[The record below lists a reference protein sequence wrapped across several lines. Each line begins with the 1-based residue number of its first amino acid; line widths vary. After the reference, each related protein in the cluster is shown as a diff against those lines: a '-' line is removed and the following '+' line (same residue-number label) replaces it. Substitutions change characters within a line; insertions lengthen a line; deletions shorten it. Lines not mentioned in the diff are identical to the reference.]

1 MSGREYEKGVV
12 NMKWDYREMQREILP
27 GRETQDWIWEEI
39 EKKAVTEGKKSVIL
53 PWLKAAASVA
63 AAVALL
69 VVLLPQTSWAEQITG
84 FLKEFFYAG
93 ADVEQSI
100 VSNIYEDEGKYGHVK
115 MRIGELLSDGACVY
129 FNICYEASDAE
140 GEKWL
145 AEQKFDGES
154 IRFVN
159 IDNEAAK
166 SSGCEWELRE
176 QEELATEKTRYF
188 SFYYRDTSG
197 NFYLK
202 DTART
207 LFYPMY
213 NSQGIGKINITTNLD
228 TVSYRLEGEGSPSK
242 YYEPR
247 YLVVSKLSYAV
258 LGKDCGTSIKYI
270 NRDGA
275 LYYQMTKGYEEELDA
290 RFEAGK
296 YGMDTVFI
304 MADGSKLDA
313 SVGNGIGGE
322 PIGVDGVDFV
332 VTSGCF
338 NSDENDWR
346 KNSTIEDPDA
356 LTALELD
363 GIHYDLVKEEIS
375 EE

>member
-1 MSGREYEKGVV
+1 MR
-12 NMKWDYREMQREILP
+12 WDYKKMQEEILP
-27 GRETQDWIWEEI
+27 GKETQDWLWEEI
-39 EKKAVTEGKKSVIL
+39 EKKVVTKERKSLVL

-63 AAVALL
+63 AAVAVL
-69 VVLLPQTSWAEQITG
+69 VVLLPQTSWAEQVTG

-93 ADVEQSI
+93 ADVKQSI
-100 VSNIYEDEGKYGHVK
+100 VSNIYEDEGKYGHVR
-115 MRIGELLSDGACVY
+115 MQIRELLSDGACVY

-140 GEKWL
+140 GEEWL
-145 AEQKFDGES
+145 AEQEFDGES

-176 QEELATEKTRYF
+176 QEELATEKARYF
-188 SFYYRDTSG
+188 TFYYRDISG

-213 NSQGIGKINITTNLD
+213 NSQGIGEINITTNLD
-228 TVSYRLEGEGSPSK
+228 TVSYRLEGEGSPSR

-247 YLVVSKLSYAV
+247 YLVVSKLGYAV
-258 LGKDCGTSIKYI
+258 LGKDKGTYFKYI
-270 NRDGA
+270 NTYGG
-275 LYYQMTKGYEEELDA
+275 LQYQMTKGFEDELNQRWED
-290 RFEAGK
+290 GK

-313 SVGNGIGGE
+313 SVGNGMGGD
-322 PIGVDGVDFV
+322 PIGVPGVDYV

-363 GIHYDLVKEEIS
+363 GIHYDLVKEDIS
-375 EE
+375 E

>member
-159 IDNEAAK
+159 IDNEEAK

-176 QEELATEKTRYF
+176 QEELATEKARYF
-188 SFYYRDTSG
+188 TFYYRDISG

-258 LGKDCGTSIKYI
+258 LGKDKGTYFEYI
-270 NRDGA
+270 NTYGG
-275 LYYQMTKGYEEELDA
+275 LQYQMTKGYEEELDA

-304 MADGSKLDA
+304 MSDGSKLDA